1 MAMQQRVRLGR
12 RQESVEDGLAG
23 ERDGEGEQATGEQLS
38 VDGDVRVDVEE
49 RGGGEGAEAVQAGED
64 FVV

>member
-1 MAMQQRVRLGR
+1 MQQRVRLGR

-49 RGGGEGAEAVQAGED
+49 RGGGGEGAEAVQAGED